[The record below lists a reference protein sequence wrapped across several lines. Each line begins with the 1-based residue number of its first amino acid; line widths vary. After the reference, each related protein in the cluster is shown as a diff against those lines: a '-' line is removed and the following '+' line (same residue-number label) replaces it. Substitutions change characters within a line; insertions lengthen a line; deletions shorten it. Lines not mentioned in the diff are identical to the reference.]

1 MIPHKLRLQNFM
13 CYREEQSLDF
23 SGIHLACLAGDNGH
37 GKSALLDAVTWALWG
52 QARARRDDELVTLGE
67 TEMWVEF
74 EFGMAGLR
82 YRIWR
87 QRSSQGRGRSDLH
100 FYVWNSAAGIEPLGG
115 LGVRPAKA
123 STPELHS
130 ENGEW
135 QLLDEGGLRERQAQI
150 IRVLRMDYETF
161 TNSAFLLQGRA
172 DSFTVKT
179 ASERKQI
186 LADILGLGRY
196 DQYEARAKEEVTACK
211 NQAARLEGELA
222 AIDRDLDRRA
232 EHEARLRSTR
242 VAATEAAQ
250 ALHAAEAEQARG
262 RLVLQERRAQ
272 RRQLEDLRGRLA
284 RAERDLKAGR
294 DELKTAADRLAGI
307 EGVLAQRVEIEAGW
321 AALQAAREEER
332 VWGQR
337 LIQHTQ
343 ISERVARARMA
354 VEQVRLGLESD
365 RRRLSERHEES
376 GRKVAA
382 GVKQAEVLAE
392 VQHVLAEL
400 AVQQTRRAALAAE
413 VREVAEWAAAL
424 QADNQRLKAAG
435 QLIDE
440 KVALLSEAADARCP
454 LCGQPLGEDHR
465 DRVIAD
471 LNAEKDGLAERWHAN
486 QVELKTLAGR
496 KAALEAEDA
505 ELVRVLRVWD
515 ARQRQAAQAESV
527 VAEGEAAAEEQAR
540 LFGQIAELAGRLA
553 AGNYAADERGAL
565 ASLEAELVGVGYE
578 GAGHEAIRARL
589 AEIEPFAA
597 RYQRQLLPA
606 LDGVDEARGRVGTLV
621 AQVARR
627 AAELVDDQAEAAR
640 LTTLLADLPQLEAV
654 LAQADAQVERAAQ
667 AERRARQEEGAAMQR
682 LDALAALAAQ
692 RVQRLAEL
700 DQVNAELGIYN
711 ELREAFGKRGLQ
723 AMIIESAI
731 PEVEVEAN
739 QLLNRMTE
747 GRMSLRLETQ
757 REKVTGGVAE
767 TLDILIS
774 DELGA
779 RAYEMY
785 SGGESFRAN
794 LALRI
799 AISKLLA
806 RRAGAQ
812 LQTLVID
819 EGFGSQDTQGRALLV
834 EAINSIQH
842 DFERIIVITHIEE
855 LKDLFPARIDV
866 VKTASGSRVSIV

>member
-540 LFGQIAELAGRLA
+540 LFGQIA
-553 AGNYAADERGAL
+553 
-565 ASLEAELVGVGYE
+565 
-578 GAGHEAIRARL
+578 
-589 AEIEPFAA
+589 
-597 RYQRQLLPA
+597 YQRQLLPA